1 MMRSAKKDPLKWV
14 KVVVLGNG
22 AVGKSGS
29 LEFFCC
35 LVYHCG
41 RYGGLNVVFL
51 LSRIALTVRYL
62 TNRFIH
68 DYDPTF
74 GELLRADKTPRI
86 PVPLFS
92 SYHNYRVF
100 FHIFRGRI

>member
-51 LSRIALTVRYL
+51 LSPIALTVRYL

-74 GELLRADKTPRI
+74 GELLRAMVRI
-86 PVPLFS
+86 KHRAFQSRCFQVTIITA
-92 SYHNYRVF
+92 F
-100 FHIFRGRI
+100 F